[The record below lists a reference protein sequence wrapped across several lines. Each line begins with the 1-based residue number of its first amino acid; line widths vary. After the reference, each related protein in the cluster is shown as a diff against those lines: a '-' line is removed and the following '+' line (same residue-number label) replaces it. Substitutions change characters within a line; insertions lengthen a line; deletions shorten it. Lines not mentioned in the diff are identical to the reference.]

1 MKKYLIIGAVILFAC
16 MVGEIVY
23 QDVKIN
29 RLTAERDKYK
39 TNTETL
45 LERTATYKVRDS
57 LNAAKVGTLEL
68 TLKEFEKYRAD
79 DAALVRD
86 LKARNRDLD
95 RLNKAQA
102 QTIIELSTVPRDTVL
117 QIDTAFVKARAV
129 HCGDSWYSFDGL
141 ITDDAFTGTLQNR
154 EELVLTETV
163 RYKKFLFWKTKR
175 VKDREL
181 EAVSKNPHT
190 TIESMEHILIT
201 P

>member
-16 MVGEIVY
+16 MVGEIAY

-45 LERTATYKVRDS
+45 LEQTATYKVRDS

-95 RLNKAQA
+95 RLSKAQA
-102 QTIIELSTVPRDTVL
+102 QTIIELSAVPRDTVL